1 MAELVVQGI
10 TLLPNRTVRVEAAD
24 ASVRAR
30 RRVSQTWSY
39 NGYSVRALLAE
50 AWYRAGALRMTDD
63 GDSRFDRALPAF
75 ALHAGQPWQTMIDR
89 LVALNALQWRVEAD
103 GTVHC
108 QFPQM
113 DETSWTYTGQE
124 FAGAWQQRNGI
135 NHVLVQ
141 GKGVLGEA
149 WDWDAVRTHGSEQ
162 TVLVTDTQLTQAADC
177 QGRAEAVLA
186 GVRRDSNAYAVDVPY
201 NPTLQIGDVV
211 DFQTPGFAHGKLRIT
226 RISHRFTPH
235 DADYTMVL
243 QCGDLEQS

>member
-1 MAELVVQGI
+1 
-10 TLLPNRTVRVEAAD
+10 
-24 ASVRAR
+24 
-30 RRVSQTWSY
+30 
-39 NGYSVRALLAE
+39 
-50 AWYRAGALRMTDD
+50 MTDD

-89 LVALNALQWRVEAD
+89 LVALNALRWRVEAD

-201 NPTLQIGDVV
+201 NPTLQIGDMV
-211 DFQTPGFAHGKLRIT
+211 DFQRRGLPTASCALRGSAT
-226 RISHRFTPH
+226 ASHRTTRTTRWFCSVGTWVRLKRLASLHAIPVRGLVLAKLTGIPTPNKV
-235 DADYTMVL
+235 DR
-243 QCGDLEQS
+243 S